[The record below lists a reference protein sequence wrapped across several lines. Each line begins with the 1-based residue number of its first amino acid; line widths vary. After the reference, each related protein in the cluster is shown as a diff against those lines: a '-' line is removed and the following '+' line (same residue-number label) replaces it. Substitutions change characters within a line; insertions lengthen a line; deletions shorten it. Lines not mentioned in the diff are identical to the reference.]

1 MEAKELR
8 FGNYVIGSKNAFS
21 NIYKKELICNIQRI
35 DCNSDLGIK
44 LYHSE
49 KPIYIL
55 DSINNIKPIPL
66 TEEWLLKFG
75 FKKYKSSIKYK
86 NSKQMFFSFGRGNRF
101 KIRCTTDMNGKNCID
116 FNHTFANCGNL
127 DFVHELQNLYYALTK
142 KELTIKNK

>member
-35 DCNSDLGIK
+35 DCDSDLGIK

-49 KPIYIL
+49 NPIYIL

-66 TEEWLLKFG
+66 TEEWLIKFG
-75 FKKYKSSIKYK
+75 LQHKS
-86 NSKQMFFSFGRGNRF
+86 FSFDHECLHKDINVGYNGDDFINNQMSFLYKKKVWF
-101 KIRCTTDMNGKNCID
+101 KI
-116 FNHTFANCGNL
+116 HY
-127 DFVHELQNLYYALTK
+127 VHELQNLYFALTK
-142 KELTIKNK
+142 QELTIKK